1 MHLDPLRPLEGGAPP
16 DGDFAGYV
24 ERMVEASRLRLAAA
38 VRAEVPT
45 PMAED
50 LPAVRPAAPADPA
63 PRTTPSPAS
72 GPAASVPV
80 PGQSGPPD
88 LVALARRGLSALGRA
103 GFTGPSRALLL
114 GGAAWLLLGG
124 VLGLEPFAD
133 SPAMGL
139 FAVFAALF
147 MRQRRG

>member
-1 MHLDPLRPLEGGAPP
+1 MHLDPLRPLDGGAPP
-16 DGDFAGYV
+16 DGDFARYV

-38 VRAEVPT
+38 RADVDAT
-45 PMAED
+45 MAG
-50 LPAVRPAAPADPA
+50 ARPADARPLDPG
-63 PRTTPSPAS
+63 T
-72 GPAASVPV
+72 
-80 PGQSGPPD
+80 SGPPD
-88 LVALARRGLSALGRA
+88 LAMLARRSLSALGRA
-103 GFTGPSRALLL
+103 GFIGPSRILLL